1 MIIAGLTGSIAMGK
15 SETARMFRELGVP
28 VFDADAAVHNLYK
41 ENGAAVEPIRAEFP
55 EAVVKGAVDRDVL
68 SGLVLGD
75 SDAVS
80 RLEAIVHPLVRN
92 ARQAFLEKARSEAQ
106 PLVVLDIPLLFETGY
121 DGEIDKVVVVS
132 APADI
137 QRKRALER
145 PGMTEEKFEKILARQ
160 VPDAEKRKKAD
171 FVVDS
176 SQGLEHAFRQVR
188 KIVQELAPTLL
199 TA

>member
-1 MIIAGLTGSIAMGK
+1 MLENAIVVVDFGSQYTQLIV
-15 SETARMFRELGVP
+15 RRVRELGYYSRLIHP
-28 VFDADAAVHNLYK
+28 H
-41 ENGAAVEPIRAEFP
+41 EFP
-55 EAVVKGAVDRDVL
+55 EAVVKDAVDRDVL

-145 PGMTEEKFEKILARQ
+145 PGMTEEKFEMILARQ